1 MTDSPRFVI
10 PSQDT
15 QSSLNIP
22 LRILQIA
29 GGGYKV
35 GLEVTLTN
43 PATGASAGP
52 ILYELDTGASGFYAS
67 IPSDDVKQFPMPSPQ
82 YGSVADQYGSGI
94 SYAGQAVQVN
104 LSFPGA
110 STQAFPVF
118 IGFVPP
124 SGISGGTFPIYNDFY
139 GDFGAAP
146 SYKPPGG
153 PNAFSLLTVLAQL
166 GSQYGDG
173 FVIDVGPFPGSGNAQ
188 STPTLYAGLKDLRAA
203 FPITVPMTKQG
214 TYPPS
219 GQKEPS
225 GSSIQTYDQ
234 YPIAGTLTV
243 GKLAPLQNI
252 PIVLDTG
259 APATALH
266 PGSALKRTYEP
277 SNGESFSLT
286 TAASD
291 ANGNSTT
298 VTILDFQAGDTP
310 GLNEVKLETDSAQP
324 RGDINAGIAA
334 FFTSPIAF
342 DLEQGV
348 LRFPQQSTT

>member
-1 MTDSPRFVI
+1 VKPRFVI

-15 QSSLNIP
+15 KSSLNIP
-22 LRILQIA
+22 LRILQIE

-35 GLEVTLTN
+35 GIEVTLAN

-52 ILYELDTGASGFYAS
+52 ILYELDTGASGFFAS
-67 IPSDDVKQFPMPSPQ
+67 IPPDDAKQFPMPSPQ
-82 YGSVADQYGSGI
+82 YGSVTDHYGSGI

-110 STQAFPVF
+110 STQAFPAF
-118 IGFVPP
+118 IGFIPP
-124 SGISGGTFPIYNDFY
+124 DGISGGTFPIYNDFY

-146 SYKPPGG
+146 SYKQPGG
-153 PNAFSLLTVLAQL
+153 TNAFSLLTVLAQL
-166 GSQYGDG
+166 GSEYGDG

-188 STPTLYAGLKDLRAA
+188 LSPTLYAGLKDLRAA
-203 FPITVPMTKQG
+203 FPITVPMAKQG

-225 GSSIQTYDQ
+225 GSIQTYGQ
-234 YPIAGTLTV
+234 YPTAGTLTV
-243 GKLAPLQNI
+243 GKLSPLPSI

-259 APATALH
+259 APSTALH
-266 PGSALKRTYEP
+266 PGSALTKAYQP
-277 SNGESFSLT
+277 NNGDSFSLT
-286 TAASD
+286 AAASD

-310 GLNEVKLETDSAQP
+310 GLDQVKFETASSAQP
-324 RGDINAGIAA
+324 RGDVNAGIAA
-334 FFTSPIAF
+334 FFASPIAF

-348 LRFPQQSTT
+348 LRFPQQSAT